1 MLERMKTVEK
11 ESKSESMCLAKWLQ
25 STVYLMNGHTH
36 SCHHPAV
43 HKIPLEEIKDNPS
56 ALHNTQYKMQ
66 QREAMLKGQRPPEC
80 QYCWNIED
88 LGKQHISDRTYKSTD
103 EAWAFPNLQKV
114 LEMRDSNKI
123 APTYLEVAFENLC
136 NMKCMYCTPDISSK
150 WMEEIS
156 THGPYMGTSRKVGD
170 LAWLKKTGKYPM
182 GRSEEN
188 PYIDAFWKWWP
199 ELYQNLKTFRITG
212 GEPLLSKNTWRVL
225 EEIKN
230 NPRADFSL
238 AINTNMQAPDE
249 LIERLI
255 DYYNDIAPKIKNFDI
270 YTSCEAHGKHAEYI
284 RTGMNYDSFLENI
297 NKYLRMT
304 GSHSRVHLMITFNI
318 LSLSTFDKFLEDV
331 LKIRREFSPD
341 IGYNRVPMMINYLMW
356 PQFQNVRVAPAK
368 VRKASIERIMNFVN
382 ANSQKNG
389 NGLIYLE
396 EVDQIERLSE
406 YAMQELDPKDLKLQ
420 VNDFRGF
427 FNEFDRRR
435 KGSFLELFPELRS
448 LYSFF

>member
-1 MLERMKTVEK
+1 
-11 ESKSESMCLAKWLQ
+11 
-25 STVYLMNGHTH
+25 
-36 SCHHPAV
+36 
-43 HKIPLEEIKDNPS
+43 
-56 ALHNTQYKMQ
+56 
-66 QREAMLKGQRPPEC
+66 
-80 QYCWNIED
+80 
-88 LGKQHISDRTYKSTD
+88 
-103 EAWAFPNLQKV
+103 
-114 LEMRDSNKI
+114 
-123 APTYLEVAFENLC
+123 
-136 NMKCMYCTPDISSK
+136 MYCTPDISSK

-182 GRSEEN
+182 GRSEEI

-331 LKIRREFSPD
+331 LKIRKEFSPD

-368 VRKASIERIMNFVN
+368 IRKASIERIMNYVN